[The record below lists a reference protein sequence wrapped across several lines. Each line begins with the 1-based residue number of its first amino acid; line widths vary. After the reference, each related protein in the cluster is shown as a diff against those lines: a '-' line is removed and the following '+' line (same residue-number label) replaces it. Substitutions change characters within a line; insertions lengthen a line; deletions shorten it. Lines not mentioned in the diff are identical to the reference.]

1 MINSEQQVVSP
12 IGPSEA
18 RIGIEEKPVQYAL
31 VIKRALDVIGAA
43 VILILLSP
51 FLTLLTFLVA
61 VVDGLPVIYRRRVV
75 GTNGEF
81 DAFKFRTM
89 KANADAILMGDPVL
103 RAEFERNFKLKNDPR
118 VTRFGAFLRKFS
130 LDELPQLLN
139 VFLGQMSLVGPRM
152 ITASELEKYGSHKS
166 LILTVKPGLTGY
178 WQVSGRQNVSYEER
192 VEMDVYYVHHWHLL
206 LDLKILLL
214 TPLKVVKREGAF

>member
-12 IGPSEA
+12 IGPSEG

-61 VVDGLPVIYRRRVV
+61 LVDGLPVIYRRRVV

-89 KANADAILMGDPVL
+89 RVNADAILMGDPVL

-118 VTRFGAFLRKFS
+118 VTRLGAFLRKFS
-130 LDELPQLLN
+130 LDELPQLFN
-139 VFLGQMSLVGPRM
+139 VLLGQMSLVGPRM
-152 ITASELEKYGSHKS
+152 ITASELEKYGPHKS